1 MTWFNILKAEL
12 AEPIADVTT
21 GKSPTDECCEET
33 IEYMKSKGRDSITFF
48 TKADENKPISPD
60 NVKYISEPFE
70 NIPCDYIYGW
80 LDQNSRYYPGGPSQE
95 RRMKKK
101 GRGDPKY
108 IKIRMAKMQD
118 FLDYWDKC
126 IEEKGTEG
134 VEA

>member
-21 GKSPTDECCEET
+21 GKSPTDECCDKT
-33 IEYMKSKGRDSITFF
+33 IEYMKSKGTHSITFF
-48 TKADENKPISPD
+48 TKDDENAPAGEGNITFID
-60 NVKYISEPFE
+60 EPFE
-70 NIPCDYIYGW
+70 QINCDYIYEW

-95 RRMKKK
+95 HRMKKK

-108 IKIRMAKMQD
+108 IKIRMAKFQD

-126 IEEKGTEG
+126 LEEKGTEG
-134 VEA
+134 MEQ